1 MFTNWLEKK
10 VDKGLLYSK
19 DKEIII
25 YGLRILDYFISGVI
39 YSLTIAIIFN
49 VVKEMILFLFIFIP
63 LRVFSGGFHMKS
75 KKGCMIFSLLIMIV
89 VSLFLKCEL
98 QSFFWEIVFWIIGIV
113 VILKLAPVDSENKP
127 LMEAEKRKFSFII
140 RIYILGISI
149 SFGICVWSNITI
161 ITKIIC
167 ISLIVECLLLIL
179 GYLCNTREA
188 YHRRK
193 FGRIEE

>member
-75 KKGCMIFSLLIMIV
+75 KKGCIDRKSV
-89 VSLFLKCEL
+89 V
-98 QSFFWEIVFWIIGIV
+98 
-113 VILKLAPVDSENKP
+113 
-127 LMEAEKRKFSFII
+127 
-140 RIYILGISI
+140 
-149 SFGICVWSNITI
+149 
-161 ITKIIC
+161 
-167 ISLIVECLLLIL
+167 
-179 GYLCNTREA
+179 
-188 YHRRK
+188 
-193 FGRIEE
+193 